1 MSLFENTLAQINEA
15 ADIMSLDENVKAVIS
30 HPKKMLQVSVP
41 VKMDDGKTK
50 VFKGYRVQH
59 SDVRGPCKGGIRYHW
74 QVDIDEVKALAT
86 WMSMKCAVVNIPYG
100 GAKGGVE
107 CNPKEMSQG
116 ELERLSRAY
125 ITSISQIVGP
135 ELDIPAPDV
144 YTNAQIMAWFADEFS
159 KIKGKPQLGVV
170 TGKPLDF
177 GGSLGRNTATAQ
189 GGVYVLLKY
198 LKDNNIDPKGMK
210 VVVQGFG
217 NAGMF
222 GATIL
227 HSEGMK
233 IVGVSDSKGGIYKE
247 EGFDPNSVL
256 EAKQAKGSVQDF
268 DGVEKM
274 TNEEL
279 LELECDVLV
288 LAALENQVHKDNAK
302 NIKGK
307 IILELANGPITPEG
321 DEIIVKNNIEVIPDI
336 LANAGGVTVSYFEWV
351 QNLANFYWTEKEVQ
365 EKLKPIMEKSLDDV
379 LSMKNKYNSTMRQ
392 AAFILAI
399 KRIEDTMTLRGI
411 V

>member
-74 QVDIDEVKALAT
+74 QVDIEEVKALAT

-198 LKDNNIDPKGMK
+198 LKDNNIDPKGLK

-222 GATIL
+222 AAKIL
-227 HSEGMK
+227 HAEGMQ
-233 IVGVSDSKGGIYKE
+233 ITGVSDSKGGIYAE
-247 EGFDPNSVL
+247 AGFDPNAVL

-288 LAALENQVHKDNAK
+288 LAALENQVHKDNAT
-302 NIKGK
+302 NVKGK

-379 LSMKNKYNSTMRQ
+379 LSMKNKYNCSMRQ

-399 KRIEDTMTLRGI
+399 KRIEDTMKLRGI

>member
-15 ADIMSLDENVKAVIS
+15 AGIMGLDANVKEVIS
-30 HPKKMLQVSVP
+30 HPKKMLEVSVP

-74 QVDIDEVKALAT
+74 QVDIEEVKALAT
-86 WMSMKCAVVNIPYG
+86 WMSMKCAVVDIPYG
-100 GAKGGVE
+100 GGKGGIE
-107 CNPKEMSQG
+107 CNPKELSEG
-116 ELERLSRAY
+116 EMERLSRGY
-125 ITSISQIVGP
+125 IGAISQIIGP

-144 YTNAQIMAWFADEFS
+144 YTNAQIMSWFADEFS
-159 KIKGKPQLGVV
+159 KIKGKPQMGVV
-170 TGKPLDF
+170 TGKPLEF

-198 LKDNNIDPKGMK
+198 LKDNNIDPKGLK
-210 VVVQGFG
+210 VIVQGFG

-222 GATIL
+222 AAKIL
-227 HSEGMK
+227 YAEGLK
-233 IVGVSDSKGGIYKE
+233 IIGVSDSKGGIYKE
-247 EGFDPNSVL
+247 GGFDPNEVD
-256 EAKQAKGSVQDF
+256 AVKQEKGSVQNFESMD
-268 DGVEKM
+268 KL

-279 LELECDVLV
+279 LELDCDVLV
-288 LAALENQVHKDNAK
+288 LAALENQIHKDNAI
-302 NIKGK
+302 NVKGK
-307 IILELANGPITPEG
+307 IILELANGPITPEA
-321 DEIIVKNNIEVIPDI
+321 DEILVKKKVEIIPDI

-365 EKLKPIMEKSLDDV
+365 QKLKPIMEKALEKV
-379 LSMKNKYNSTMRQ
+379 LIMQNKYESTMRQ

-399 KRIEDTMTLRGI
+399 KRIEDTMRLRG
-411 V
+411 VV

>member
-15 ADIMSLDENVKAVIS
+15 ADIMQLDENVKEVIS

-74 QVDIDEVKALAT
+74 QVDIEEVKALAT

-100 GAKGGVE
+100 GGKGGVE
-107 CNPKEMSQG
+107 CNPKELSTG
-116 ELERLSRAY
+116 EMERLSRGY
-125 ITSISQIVGP
+125 IGAISQIVGP

-144 YTNAQIMAWFADEFS
+144 YTNAQVMAWFADEFS
-159 KIKGKPQLGVV
+159 KLRGKPSIGVV
-170 TGKPLDF
+170 TGKPLEF

-198 LKDNNIDPKGMK
+198 LKDNNIDPKGLK

-227 HSEGMK
+227 HDEGMK
-233 IVGVSDSKGGIYKE
+233 IVGVSDSKGGIYAE
-247 EGFDPNSVL
+247 EGFDPHEVYKV
-256 EAKQAKGSVQDF
+256 KQEKGSVQNF
-268 DGVEKM
+268 EGVQKM
-274 TNEEL
+274 KNEEL
-279 LELECDVLV
+279 IELDCDVLV
-288 LAALENQVHKDNAK
+288 LAALENQVHEDNAA
-302 NIKGK
+302 NVKGR

-321 DEIIVKNNIEVIPDI
+321 DEILVKNNVEVIPDI

-351 QNLANFYWTEKEVQ
+351 QNLANFYWTEEEVQ
-365 EKLKPIMEKSLDDV
+365 QKLKPIMEQALEDV
-379 LSMKNKYNSTMRQ
+379 LATKNKYNSSMRQ

-399 KRIEDTMTLRGI
+399 KRIEDTMRLRGI

>member
-15 ADIMSLDENVKAVIS
+15 AGIMQLDENIKEVIS

-41 VKMDDGKTK
+41 VKMDDGKVK

-74 QVDIDEVKALAT
+74 QVDIEEVKALAT

-100 GAKGGVE
+100 GGKGGVE
-107 CNPKEMSQG
+107 CNPKELSDAEM
-116 ELERLSRAY
+116 ERLSRGY
-125 ITSISQIVGP
+125 IDAISQIVGP

-144 YTNAQIMAWFADEFS
+144 YTNAQVMAWFADEFS
-159 KIKGKPQLGVV
+159 KIKGKPSIGVV
-170 TGKPLDF
+170 TGKPLEF

-198 LKDNNIDPKGMK
+198 LRDNDIDPKGLK

-227 HSEGMK
+227 HKEGLK
-233 IVGVSDSKGGIYKE
+233 IIGVSDSKGGIYKE
-247 EGFDPNSVL
+247 EGFDPNAVFDVKKS
-256 EAKQAKGSVQDF
+256 KGSVQDF
-268 DGVEKM
+268 EGVEKI

-279 LELECDVLV
+279 IEKDCDVLV
-288 LAALENQVHKDNAK
+288 LAALENQVHKDNAQ

-321 DEIIVKNNIEVIPDI
+321 DEILVKNEIEVIPDI

-351 QNLANFYWTEKEVQ
+351 QNLANFYWTEEEVQ
-365 EKLKPIMEKSLDDV
+365 QKLKPIMEKALADV
-379 LSMKNKYNSTMRQ
+379 LTMKNKYRSSMRQ
-392 AAFILAI
+392 AAFIVAI
-399 KRIEDTMTLRGI
+399 KRIEDTMKLRGI